1 MWRVRCGTNT
11 YHEKI
16 KQSIAQLKTQRL
28 QTQAHVQSA
37 RGAATVIL
45 ETLLAVI
52 RRRARRG

>member
-1 MWRVRCGTNT
+1 MRCGTNT

-16 KQSIAQLKTQRL
+16 KQSIAKLKAQRL